1 MTRPI
6 AWRKRRAHVEP
17 CKMKVG
23 ASAPPG
29 ELYLKEPAPPHQPR
43 TARGTGHMVGRC
55 THRGSIPN
63 IIAIACSCLPCRSV
77 PRRHGSPPY
86 LASRPP
92 RCRPK
97 QCRSRCGDAY
107 GCRSRCGPNPGCG
120 GPVDAL
126 GDHTLACPRTGLLAR
141 RAKVVE
147 RAWVRVA
154 REAVGAEGQVVPQQ
168 WLTYTTAPG
177 VLASDRRRLDLV
189 VYGATAH
196 GGALCCDAT
205 LVSPL
210 TRTGHPQPCT
220 AEVDGAALQVAE
232 RRKRVAYPELS
243 RGGPQKL
250 LVLGCEVGGRW
261 SAGAQRFVRD
271 LVRLRRCRASC
282 RVCRLVEALVGNTLR
297 GGPARRGVHSTWTP
311 VAGGP
316 ATRTERRPLLGSC
329 SRPCRAQGAQPSP
342 PAALSRD
349 RAWQRENIAVAP
361 GFGDWGHFRAGIKVR
376 WKKKLQVRWFAAGLS
391 RGKGRCWPGQCRWYK
406 P

>member
-6 AWRKRRAHVEP
+6 AWRKRRAHVAP

-23 ASAPPG
+23 ASAPLG

-55 THRGSIPN
+55 THRGSMPN

-77 PRRHGSPPY
+77 PRRCSAHRLGHTREHGSPPY
-86 LASRPP
+86 FASRPP

-107 GCRSRCGPNPGCG
+107 GCRSRSAPTVAGPTL
-120 GPVDAL
+120 DA
-126 GDHTLACPRTGLLAR
+126 GDQSTPLATTPSLAP
-141 RAKVVE
+141 E
-147 RAWVRVA
+147 RASWPVA
-154 REAVGAEGQVVPQQ
+154 PKWWSEPGSASPAKQSEPRARSCRSSGSRTQPPPASLRAIASASISWFTV
-168 WLTYTTAPG
+168 TA
-177 VLASDRRRLDLV
+177 D
-189 VYGATAH
+189 

-220 AEVDGAALQVAE
+220 AEVDGAALRVAE

-271 LVRLRRCRASC
+271 LVRLRALRA
-282 RVCRLVEALVGNTLR
+282 
-297 GGPARRGVHSTWTP
+297 
-311 VAGGP
+311 
-316 ATRTERRPLLGSC
+316 
-329 SRPCRAQGAQPSP
+329 P
-342 PAALSRD
+342 PAVRAAASAGWSRRWWGTLSV
-349 RAWQRENIAVAP
+349 AVQLAVACTALGRPWPAAPQP
-361 GFGDWGHFRAGIKVR
+361 GPSDGPSLDRV
-376 WKKKLQVRWFAAGLS
+376 LDLAAPDS
-391 RGKGRCWPGQCRWYK
+391 RLPLRP
-406 P
+406 